1 MTDVLCRGKP
11 RTKRNRIAAKTCL
24 AGPARVPSR
33 SDRMYRRALSHF
45 AIKPND
51 ADQHAFRMTDGT
63 AAADPEPDVRTRYE
77 FTRRKTVASAR
88 R

>member
-1 MTDVLCRGKP
+1 MTGVLFRGKP

-24 AGPARVPSR
+24 AVPARVPAR
-33 SDRMYRRALSHF
+33 SDRMYRTARSHF

-63 AAADPEPDVRTRYE
+63 AAANPDQTSRTRYE
-77 FTRRKTVASAR
+77 FTRRKTVASA
-88 R
+88 